1 MLVAAVI
8 ILAGVVVVASGRGG
22 EMAPDYPDYPPIDLG
37 PVTAADVVMLRP
49 PSAAWG
55 YNMRV
60 TDEALEAIARAVTE
74 RDVRISALEQE
85 VSDLRG
91 QAGGHPPEAQPAIQ
105 DPAAGPAAPP
115 DDTVPAWPPGEEEAA
130 GEPGPEESRY
140 GAPAHEE
147 APYPAAAAYTAAAAA
162 GDNSP
167 CGPVAEEEAPSE
179 TTGHADAGQEEPAY
193 EAAAHGQPPQE
204 TASYA
209 DAAHEDPAY
218 PEAGQDLAWRTSQH
232 ETWEAAAQPSAWE
245 PARPHD
251 QARDD
256 NADHHDPG
264 PVTDPDLP
272 RVPANAADLSRP
284 PSFWDTAAEPS
295 AAPPA
300 AEPSAAPPAGSRA
313 AGDEPDAKWDERP
326 HQTLVWGVAHQRAKA
341 TRIQEQDLADQ
352 DAARQH
358 EDSQDAPGPAGY
370 DAPGPAGYEEAR
382 QPAGSEHDH
391 E

>member
-105 DPAAGPAAPP
+105 DPAAGPASA

-130 GEPGPEESRY
+130 GEPGPEGARY
-140 GAPAHEE
+140 GAAVPGRRSPYGPA
-147 APYPAAAAYTAAAAA
+147 
-162 GDNSP
+162 
-167 CGPVAEEEAPSE
+167 AEEEAPSE
-179 TTGHADAGQEEPAY
+179 TTGYADAGQEEPAY

-232 ETWEAAAQPSAWE
+232 ETWEARPSR
-245 PARPHD
+245 RPG
-251 QARDD
+251 A
-256 NADHHDPG
+256 G
-264 PVTDPDLP
+264 
-272 RVPANAADLSRP
+272 
-284 PSFWDTAAEPS
+284 
-295 AAPPA
+295 PA
-300 AEPSAAPPAGSRA
+300 ARS
-313 AGDEPDAKWDERP
+313 
-326 HQTLVWGVAHQRAKA
+326 
-341 TRIQEQDLADQ
+341 
-352 DAARQH
+352 
-358 EDSQDAPGPAGY
+358 GPRRRCG
-370 DAPGPAGYEEAR
+370 
-382 QPAGSEHDH
+382 
-391 E
+391 